1 MYNYLNLLIHHL
13 LKAGRRVMTDKGEQD
28 INLIHFRIHHL
39 LNAKFHCN
47 QNTFIS
53 LLKTLALLDSS

>member
-13 LKAGRRVMTDKGEQD
+13 LKAGRRIMTDQREQD
-28 INLIHFRIHHL
+28 INLVHFRIPHL
-39 LNAKFHCN
+39 LSAKLHCN